1 MGIFYLAHWCISRQE
16 LSSQL
21 LWLIPQGMND
31 RRHHEKCPSFPACP
45 GIQNKEQ
52 KLIFMVCR
60 SHWAIFPFLRWL
72 RRNSISTDNMNQPL
86 WNTRLIWWSL
96 YYHFSLL
103 YLTCYVCLVCTG
115 CKVFGTGNVKILFS
129 TYCDGPLSIGF
140 WRTTTVNIHRS
151 MVMYCPLAT
160 RSSS

>member
-1 MGIFYLAHWCISRQE
+1 MGIFYLAHWRISRQE

-31 RRHHEKCPSFPACP
+31 RRHHEKCPSFPVCP

-52 KLIFMVCR
+52 KLIFMVCW

-72 RRNSISTDNMNQPL
+72 RRNSISTDNMNWPL
-86 WNTRLIWWSL
+86 WNSRLIWWSL

-103 YLTCYVCLVCTG
+103 YLTCYVALFAQAVRCSGQGMSKFCLALTVMVHSQLG
-115 CKVFGTGNVKILFS
+115 SGE
-129 TYCDGPLSIGF
+129 PLQSIYTD
-140 WRTTTVNIHRS
+140 WW
-151 MVMYCPLAT
+151 
-160 RSSS
+160 